1 MQQVEA
7 LKSERDETEKDRL
20 QPMTR
25 LEQWEATFIVLV

>member
-20 QPMTR
+20 QAMTR